1 MNGYEE
7 KLMKLADGFEDAFVG
22 STISAFSR
30 EQVAVYDHDKCL
42 LILMH
47 DNGMSEEE
55 AIDYFNYN
63 VIGSWVGEDTPVFMN
78 QHSITNIEDYLEEQD
93 EEKKTNVK

>member
-1 MNGYEE
+1 MDEIKARIMG
-7 KLMKLADGFEDAFVG
+7 L
-22 STISAFSR
+22 
-30 EQVAVYDHDKCL
+30 
-42 LILMH
+42 
-47 DNGMSEEE
+47 SEEE